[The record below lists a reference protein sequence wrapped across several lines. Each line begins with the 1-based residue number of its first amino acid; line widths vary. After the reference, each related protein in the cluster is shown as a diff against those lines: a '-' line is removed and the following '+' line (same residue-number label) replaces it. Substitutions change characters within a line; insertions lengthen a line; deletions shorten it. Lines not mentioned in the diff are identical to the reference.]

1 VHSTDDCW
9 ALCNSSTAPCHSFA
23 YHHLDHPNKVCA
35 GGCYGLHDGVY
46 QPHAEIKASSGKG
59 PRHYNGP
66 LCSRPAW
73 ASRVGHVCCLN
84 GIGVRPQCVGSKLGD
99 HPCNGHWPYGTVC
112 ASKGVAAV
120 LFPRAYHRAAAAV
133 CWGGGYVIYKIGCA
147 DGAITGSNGTGL
159 VGPCTCCHN
168 GTTDADCNCPAP
180 DQTHERTCQDVLH
193 SRTLYRPW
201 ERVNSGMPNWDWRD
215 LNLGFESM
223 APVVLGN
230 GTILS
235 LTRSWGTPAPYPNS
249 AFWLVRGSAWSG
261 TYAKV
266 NPAVAAQPFLPVT
279 MGGGFVPVPV
289 QRRNWPFTRPI
300 SHLGPH
306 CSGCARIFTR
316 RLALTVA
323 LCACLQ

>member
-1 VHSTDDCW
+1 MFETRMGLTCGTCLLPKWHWSAASMRGVETRRSSMQW
-9 ALCNSSTAPCHSFA
+9 PLALWDRMCVKRSCCRTFPTSLPS
-23 YHHLDHPNKVCA
+23 
-35 GGCYGLHDGVY
+35 
-46 QPHAEIKASSGKG
+46 
-59 PRHYNGP
+59 
-66 LCSRPAW
+66 CSCR
-73 ASRVGHVCCLN
+73 RV
-84 GIGVRPQCVGSKLGD
+84 LG
-99 HPCNGHWPYGTVC
+99 
-112 ASKGVAAV
+112 
-120 LFPRAYHRAAAAV
+120 
-133 CWGGGYVIYKIGCA
+133 GGGYVIYKIGCA

-279 MGGGFVPVPV
+279 MGWRIRSCTCTKTKLAIYTPY
-289 QRRNWPFTRPI
+289 FT
-300 SHLGPH
+300 
-306 CSGCARIFTR
+306 SGTP
-316 RLALTVA
+316 
-323 LCACLQ
+323 LQ